1 MMLHHHNKFGYRWF
15 SSSGD
20 AVQVNIHWN
29 FEHFCDL
36 DLDHNKAI
44 QSFHKTTLHLMM
56 MCHQTKFSCKRISS
70 SDNILKRHIL
80 IILSLTV
87 TLTLK
92 TASQSFW
99 KTIWLIMMQYYTM
112 FGSKS
117 FSDSED
123 IIGQT
128 FIRLTRATHLHSLL
142 IWT

>member
-1 MMLHHHNKFGYRWF
+1 M
-15 SSSGD
+15 
-20 AVQVNIHWN
+20 
-29 FEHFCDL
+29 
-36 DLDHNKAI
+36 
-44 QSFHKTTLHLMM
+44 
-56 MCHQTKFSCKRISS
+56 
-70 SDNILKRHIL
+70 

-117 FSDSED
+117 FIDSED